1 MKEIIKLSWD
11 LSVSDA
17 LTYNKRNTLG
27 EDWTDLCQEFAE
39 KQGYLWGEDMKS
51 DWSNREYFRQKIRKI
66 VRHNVIEDEI
76 PAENKSIAEGLA
88 DIFLDPLT
96 IITPGV
102 ILKML
107 NLDER
112 YFEIDKKIVVNA
124 WGPITTEEFARRM
137 RNGQVKVPV
146 KVKGYVLDEDKLAE
160 SISKVKPT
168 KFKPIPEGDTEGAL
182 ALPLF
187 DLHFGFM
194 EVGCYDQTKSRI
206 ISKIRSKKWNTIYIP
221 VGQDLLHNND
231 LRGNTANGT
240 PIEQFDMNMAID
252 AALDFYIP
260 IVEEAVKNS
269 ANVDLFYSVGNH
281 DESLALAV
289 IRVLAALYPQAK
301 ADFSTDEYKL
311 RNFGNN
317 ALGFTHS
324 DKLPKNTAA
333 ARLHDLYM
341 ALFPHNFTMLHNREV
356 FTGHFHKEGV
366 KDENGTTVWSLGT
379 RKGDDLWHIGKGFVG
394 SKKRFTI
401 FEFDEIELVTTH
413 KV

>member
-1 MKEIIKLSWD
+1 MKEVFKLNWD
-11 LSVSDA
+11 MSVSEA
-17 LTYNKRNTLG
+17 LTYNKRNTMG
-27 EDWTDLCQEFAE
+27 EDWTDLCEEFAK
-39 KQGYLWGEDMKS
+39 KQGYAWGEDNKL

-66 VRHNVIEDEI
+66 ARNHIVEEDI

-96 IITPGV
+96 IITPAV

-107 NLDER
+107 NLDPR
-112 YFEIDKKIVVNA
+112 YFEIDRKITVNA

-146 KVKGYVLDEDKLAE
+146 KVKNYTLDEDKLHE
-160 SISKVKPT
+160 TISNIKPVRYKPVKEEET
-168 KFKPIPEGDTEGAL
+168 SGAL
-182 ALPLF
+182 ALTLF

-194 EVGCYDQTKSRI
+194 DIGCYDDTKGRI
-206 ISKIRSKKWNTIYIP
+206 INKIKSKRWDTVFIP

-231 LRGNTANGT
+231 FRGNTANGT
-240 PIEQFDMNMAID
+240 PIEQFDMNLAIK

-260 IVEEAVKNS
+260 IVDEAVRNS
-269 ANVDLFYSVGNH
+269 KNVDMFYSVGNH
-281 DESLALAV
+281 DESLAIAV
-289 IRVLAALYPQAK
+289 ILVLEAMYPQVNT
-301 ADFSTDEYKL
+301 DCSTDEYKL
-311 RNFGNN
+311 RLFGNN
-317 ALGFTHS
+317 AIGFTHS

-341 ALFPHNFTMLHNREV
+341 ALFPHDFTMLKNREV

-366 KDENGTTVWSLGT
+366 KDENGTTVWSQGT
-379 RKGDDLWHIGKGFVG
+379 RKGDDKWHIGKGFVG
-394 SKKRFTI
+394 SKKRFSI
-401 FEFDEIELVTTH
+401 AEFDEVELVATY